1 MPRSTATART
11 PPGWSSARST
21 RYGAPRPYV
30 GGQVGFDVEGPAVL
44 VGDNPFDF
52 AAAGGAG
59 AVWVRF
65 RPGARGTVTVR
76 ASHPDLGDAVARIR
90 VR

>member
-1 MPRSTATART
+1 
-11 PPGWSSARST
+11 
-21 RYGAPRPYV
+21 
-30 GGQVGFDVEGPAVL
+30 VL

-59 AVWVRF
+59 AVWVRS